1 MRFFTDPAVVQ
12 NQAEEAASV
21 LPPLQVAAERVATT
35 VAQGV
40 HGRRRVGQGETFW
53 QFRNYQEGDS
63 TNRIDWRQSA
73 KSRHVF
79 VRETE
84 WEAAQSLWIWHDNSP
99 SMDYASARDL
109 PKKGERAALLAV
121 ALAALLMR
129 GGERFGHLG
138 TGRLPMSG
146 RAAFERF
153 VQTVVRGDELPSS
166 LPAREML
173 PRHGQVVL
181 FSDFFSPLSEIS
193 DAVMGFATQ
202 NVHGSLVQV
211 VDPAEETL
219 PFKGRVVFSGMED
232 EGKTTIGRVEAVRE
246 TYHKKLK
253 AHCKG
258 VADIAHRAGWHYQY
272 HRTDNTPERAL
283 LGLFVDLV
291 AR

>member
-1 MRFFTDPAVVQ
+1 MRYFSDPTIAQ
-12 NQAEEAASV
+12 HRAEQAASV

-53 QFRNYQEGDS
+53 QFRSYQDGDS
-63 TNRIDWRQSA
+63 ATRIDWRQSA

-84 WEAAQSLWIWHDNSP
+84 WEAAQSVWVWHDGSP
-99 SMDYASARDL
+99 SMDYTSSQEFPR
-109 PKKGERAALLAV
+109 KGERGALLAL

-129 GGERFGHLG
+129 GGERFSQLG
-138 TGRLPMSG
+138 SGRLPMSG

-153 VQTVVRGDELPSS
+153 AQSVFYEDTVQNS
-166 LPAREML
+166 LPLPELL
-173 PRHGQVVL
+173 PRHGHVVL
-181 FSDFFSPLSEIS
+181 FGDFFSPLPEVAEVIL
-193 DAVMGFATQ
+193 GFATQ
-202 NVHGSLVQV
+202 GVHGSLVQI

-219 PFKGRVVFSGMED
+219 PFSGRVVFSGMEN
-232 EGKTTIGRVEAVRE
+232 EGKTTIGRVESIRKSYCE
-246 TYHKKLK
+246 KLE
-253 AHCKG
+253 AHCNG
-258 VADIAHRAGWHYQY
+258 VADIAHKAGWHYQY

-283 LGLFVDLV
+283 LSLYTGLA

>member
-1 MRFFTDPAVVQ
+1 MPFFTDPAAVQ
-12 NQAEEAASV
+12 HQAEEAASV

-84 WEAAQSLWIWHDNSP
+84 WEAAQSVWIWHDSSP
-99 SMDYASARDL
+99 SMDYASERGL

-121 ALAALLMR
+121 SLAALLMR

-153 VQTVVRGDELPSS
+153 VQTVIRGDELEDS
-166 LPAREML
+166 LPSPEML

-181 FSDFFSPLSEIS
+181 FSDFLSPLSDIAET
-193 DAVMGFATQ
+193 VMGFATQ
-202 NVHGSLVQV
+202 NVQGSLVQV
-211 VDPAEETL
+211 IDPAEESL

-246 TYHKKLK
+246 TYHRRLD

-283 LGLFVDLV
+283 LSLFVDLA